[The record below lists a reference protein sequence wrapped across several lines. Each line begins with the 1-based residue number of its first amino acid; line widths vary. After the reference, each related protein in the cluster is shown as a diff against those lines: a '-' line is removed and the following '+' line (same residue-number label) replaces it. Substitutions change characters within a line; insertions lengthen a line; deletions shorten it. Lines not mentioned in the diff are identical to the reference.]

1 MILDKYPRADL
12 HELNLDWILKT
23 VKHLQETVEN
33 LNVDEIIK
41 QLIEDGTIYDH
52 FGGYFNRY
60 YLTYQDMQND
70 AELQNNMVVLCFG
83 YNIPLDGGFSY
94 FAISDNVGPHSL
106 TCQNGLYAH
115 LAINPEMEIVPFLAL
130 NSDDMGAAI
139 NDAQN
144 AGVHK
149 IFVREGLDCDIDTQ
163 IDLYVDLEVSN
174 TTFTLNA
181 PILMHG
187 ATLRG
192 GGYTVGPNFPALI
205 ESMIQLKENTNT
217 VDEAYI
223 LVNVSGKIGI
233 GCMDGKGIITE
244 CHLDGQDTGKFG
256 IWGETAPAD
265 YTMDIR
271 ECTIERFYLN
281 GLFTEARSCL
291 VSGCTFRKNHVQSI
305 PNGGGQLCLKGGN
318 TQGYNEVMN
327 CQIVEPGGSATS
339 GIEVWMSG
347 NAIIHGN
354 YIENKGSQLDA
365 IAVQAGCFADI
376 YDNTLHGDS
385 TNGVALHLYGN
396 YAKVNTHDNWYAQ
409 WPTNIKITDA
419 TQSGAI
425 KEKRFTGDL
434 LNITAAV
441 KPIFD
446 VEGSV
451 SYKAH
456 VTSGSSFD
464 FKMYEDDIL
473 TIIDMTTGEMR
484 QVFATVA
491 GNYLIDAA
499 FTHITLT
506 AGSGQINLAVD
517 QDTDV
522 YIYRS

>member
-1 MILDKYPRADL
+1 MILDKYPRTDL
-12 HELNLDWILKT
+12 HELNLDWLLKT
-23 VKHLQETVEN
+23 VKCLQNTVEN

-41 QLIEDGTIYDH
+41 ELIDDGTIYDH
-52 FGGYFNRY
+52 FGDYFNRY
-60 YLTYQDMQND
+60 YLTYQDMMD
-70 AELQNNMVVLCFG
+70 DTELQKDMIVLCFG
-83 YNIPLDGGFSY
+83 YMNPMDGGLAY
-94 FAISDNVGPHSL
+94 FGVSDNVGTHSL

-115 LAINPEMEIVPFLAL
+115 LAINPKMEIVPFLPI
-130 NSDDMGAAI
+130 NNDDMGASI

-144 AGVHK
+144 AGVHQ
-149 IFVREGLDCDIDTQ
+149 IFVRADLHCDIDTE
-163 IDLYVDLEVSN
+163 INLYYDLEVSPE
-174 TTFTLNA
+174 TTFTLNQ
-181 PILMHG
+181 PIKMHN

-192 GGYTVGPNFPALI
+192 GSYVVGPNLVPQ
-205 ESMIQLKENTNT
+205 SMIQLRDGNNT
-217 VDEAYI
+217 VDRVDM
-223 LVNVSGKIGI
+223 LVNASSKIGI
-233 GCMDGKGIITE
+233 GCFDGKGTITNSYFNG
-244 CHLDGQDTGKFG
+244 DNTGEYG
-256 IWGETAPAD
+256 IWGEQAPAD

-271 ECTIERFYLN
+271 ECVIEQFYSN

-291 VSGCTFRKNHVQSI
+291 VSGCTFRKNHVKTV
-305 PNGGGQLCLKGGN
+305 PTGGGQLCLKGGN

-327 CQIVEPGGSATS
+327 CQIVEPGGTETS
-339 GIEVWMSG
+339 GIEVWLSG

-354 YIENKGSQLDA
+354 YIENKGSLLDA
-365 IAVQAGCFADI
+365 IAVQSGCFADI
-376 YDNTLHGDS
+376 YDNTLHGDN
-385 TNGVALHLYGN
+385 TNGVAIHLYGN
-396 YAKVNTHDNWYAQ
+396 YAKVNTHDNWLAS

-434 LNITAAV
+434 LDITAAV

-446 VEGSV
+446 VEGSW

-473 TIIDMTTGEMR
+473 TIIDATSGEMR

-491 GNYLIDAA
+491 GNYIIDSA

-506 AGSGQINLAVD
+506 AGSGQINLSVD

-522 YIYRS
+522 FIYRS

>member
-33 LNVDEIIK
+33 LNVDEIIRE
-41 QLIEDGTIYDH
+41 LIEDGTIYDH
-52 FGGYFNRY
+52 FGSYFNRY
-60 YLTYQDMQND
+60 YVTYNDMQND
-70 AELQNNMVVLCFG
+70 AELQKGMIVLCFG
-83 YNIPLDGGFSY
+83 YNNPLDGGFSY
-94 FAISDNVGPHSL
+94 FGISDNTGTYSL
-106 TCQNGLYAH
+106 PCQNGLYAH
-115 LAINPEMEIVPFLAL
+115 LAIEPKMEIVPFLAL
-130 NSDDMGAAI
+130 YNDDMGAAI
-139 NDAQN
+139 NNAQT
-144 AGVHK
+144 AGVHT
-149 IFVREGLDCDIDTQ
+149 IFVRADLNCDIDTE
-163 IDLYVDLEVSN
+163 INLSYDLEVSPE
-174 TTFTLNA
+174 TTFTLNQ
-181 PILMHG
+181 PIKMHN

-192 GGYTVGPNFPALI
+192 GSYVVGPNLVPQ
-205 ESMIQLKENTNT
+205 SMIQLRDGNNT
-217 VDEAYI
+217 VDRVDM
-223 LVNVSGKIGI
+223 LVNASGKIGI
-233 GCMDGKGIITE
+233 GCFDGKGTITNSY
-244 CHLDGQDTGKFG
+244 LNGDNTGEFG
-256 IWGETAPAD
+256 IWGEQAPAE

-271 ECTIERFYLN
+271 ECVIEQFYSN

-291 VSGCTFRKNHVQSI
+291 VSGCTFRKNHVKTM
-305 PNGGGQLCLKGGN
+305 PTGGGQLCLKGGN

-327 CQIVEPGGSATS
+327 CQIIEPGGTKTS
-339 GIEVWMSG
+339 GIELWLSG

-419 TQSGAI
+419 TQSGAV

-434 LNITAAV
+434 LDITAAV

-446 VEGSV
+446 VEGSW

-464 FKMYEDDIL
+464 FKMYEDDIM

-522 YIYRS
+522 FIYRS